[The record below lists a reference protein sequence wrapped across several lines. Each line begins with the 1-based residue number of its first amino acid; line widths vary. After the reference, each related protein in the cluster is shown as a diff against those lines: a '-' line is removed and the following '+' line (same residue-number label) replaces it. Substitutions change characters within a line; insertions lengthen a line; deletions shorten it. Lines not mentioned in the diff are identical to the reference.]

1 MKDFFND
8 FLLKVAC
15 FITGRNYLIVK
26 ECSEASRKSVWK
38 FLGAIL
44 LVSIVWGFI
53 GFQFA
58 QRYLKA
64 SVLTSLIIACV
75 LVFMVIQIER
85 QIILSVGKNLW
96 SLIFRGLIG
105 IVMAVIGSV
114 IIDQI
119 LFQEDIEKKKVSLIQ
134 EEVNEIL
141 PKKTREIA
149 SQIVAMD
156 SSIALKEKE
165 RTQTIREV
173 DAQPF
178 IKSKT
183 SETKVIRGSE
193 ETEPL
198 RESRSILTDIPNPK
212 ANLIPALDDQ
222 IKRLREQKGALEAK
236 LFGVR
241 EEIETDLKSKTGFL
255 DELIVLFS
263 ILLSHWV
270 AGLVWLAIWLF
281 FFAIEMFVLVNK
293 WTDERD
299 DYDDVVAHQLNMH
312 KRRLKLLSK
321 ESKTEEIELRES

>member
-1 MKDFFND
+1 MNV
-8 FLLKVAC
+8 LLRFAC
-15 FITGRNYLIVK
+15 FVTGRSYPIVM

-38 FLGAIL
+38 FFGAIL

-64 SVLTSLIIACV
+64 SVWTSLIVACV
-75 LVFMVIQIER
+75 LIFMVVQIER

-96 SLIFRGLIG
+96 SSIFRGLIG
-105 IVMAVIGSV
+105 FVMAVIGSV

-156 SSIALKEKE
+156 SSLALKEKE
-165 RTQTIREV
+165 RTQIIREV

-212 ANLIPALDDQ
+212 ANLIPALDEQ
-222 IKRLREQKGALEAK
+222 IKRLREQKAALEAK
-236 LFGVR
+236 LFGIR
-241 EEIETDLKSKTGFL
+241 EEIEKDLRSKTGFL
-255 DELIVLFS
+255 DELIVLVS
-263 ILLSHWV
+263 ILRSHWV
-270 AGLVWLAIWLF
+270 ALLVWLAIWLF

-321 ESKTEEIELRES
+321 ESETEEVELR